1 MYQEAMRLD
10 PGAQEVAYNYGVLC
24 FDVMEDFPT
33 AHRLFLNVSF
43 FVFMSAIGSE
53 FGVCGCE
60 NGRVREC
67 ASQLQVVC
75 LGEWASQLVCRESA
89 RLNFNLSVFI
99 CVIKHAGLR
108 SSRIHAHAHVRAYLH
123 AHQLSRTHT
132 RAHTRR
138 HEHAHTHAHAHT
150 HSHKH
155 KHTHTHTH
163 THAYAHTRAR
173 TRTRTHTRA
182 RTRTCTCMRI
192 HTGTGTRTRRWLRK
206 IRGTPTQC
214 TPWLKSS
221 STLLCVITSM
231 RIASS
236 NAACNA

>member
-75 LGEWASQLVCRESA
+75 LGEWASQLV
-89 RLNFNLSVFI
+89 
-99 CVIKHAGLR
+99 
-108 SSRIHAHAHVRAYLH
+108 
-123 AHQLSRTHT
+123 
-132 RAHTRR
+132 
-138 HEHAHTHAHAHT
+138 
-150 HSHKH
+150 
-155 KHTHTHTH
+155 
-163 THAYAHTRAR
+163 
-173 TRTRTHTRA
+173 
-182 RTRTCTCMRI
+182 
-192 HTGTGTRTRRWLRK
+192 
-206 IRGTPTQC
+206 
-214 TPWLKSS
+214 
-221 STLLCVITSM
+221 
-231 RIASS
+231 
-236 NAACNA
+236 